1 MKILDPRSGNEVFV
15 DYPRDFP
22 ADANSAKGFMAS
34 VRILQEGLDRPKPPS
49 MAARASWRLFGSR
62 TSSGARAL
70 SPLTSTPKR
79 SVALK
84 VALAALCI
92 SGWSAFG
99 YEHWSFAAAERDRL
113 AEIAATAAEREQFR
127 GELTELRH
135 RTGDLRAVQDK
146 LTAAREELRLST
158 AARDKALA
166 QLSGF
171 QRELSVVSSRLDK
184 PKETVTVTGGIRKIE
199 APTRAR

>member
-70 SPLTSTPKR
+70 SPSHRHQNDLLR
-79 SVALK
+79 SKWRWQPCAFQVGVRLGMNTGLSLRRNA
-84 VALAALCI
+84 I
-92 SGWSAFG
+92 GWPRSQRLLPSVS
-99 YEHWSFAAAERDRL
+99 SFA
-113 AEIAATAAEREQFR
+113 
-127 GELTELRH
+127 
-135 RTGDLRAVQDK
+135 VN
-146 LTAAREELRLST
+146 
-158 AARDKALA
+158 
-166 QLSGF
+166 
-171 QRELSVVSSRLDK
+171 
-184 PKETVTVTGGIRKIE
+184 
-199 APTRAR
+199 

>member
-166 QLSGF
+166 QLSVF
-171 QRELSVVSSRLDK
+171 SESSASSPADWINPKKRL
-184 PKETVTVTGGIRKIE
+184 P
-199 APTRAR
+199 